1 MVDLGDAL
9 MGDRD
14 NICDRSFRMGGM
26 GSPGSTEEECVVGQ
40 VFRRQLQV
48 IDGS

>member
-9 MGDRD
+9 MSDVD
-14 NICDRSFRMGGM
+14 DICDWSFRMGGM
-26 GSPGSTEEECVVGQ
+26 GRPGSTKEECVVGQ
-40 VFRRQLQV
+40 VFRKQLQV